1 VVTNLE
7 PGALVIDQTGVFAP
21 IDITTSGTGVSLGD
35 DEVSGAQ
42 PIGFSFNY
50 YGSDYTDFFIS
61 SNGFITFDSN
71 SANGCCSGGLI
82 PSSGDENNL
91 IALVWEDLDPSAG
104 GVIRYETIGT
114 APDRILVMEYDNVPY
129 YGGSDDL
136 VKVQLQ
142 LFEETNRIEIHSTNI
157 PANGDATQGV
167 ENSNG
172 TEGIATPGRNAQS
185 WSASE
190 DYVAF
195 FYEPGGPADNCGL
208 STSIDLSQT
217 LFTCNDLGDNTIT
230 ITLTDTDG
238 NAATCSSVVTVTDPL
253 VICALGNQGNELDTS
268 IRLFPNPTDGQ
279 LTLVNENNMDIETIT
294 IFDFNGRTIQ
304 ELAVEESSININFSI
319 ANIAQGIYFVK
330 IQTDEASVVKR
341 VLKQ

>member
-1 VVTNLE
+1 M
-7 PGALVIDQTGVFAP
+7 
-21 IDITTSGTGVSLGD
+21 
-35 DEVSGAQ
+35 
-42 PIGFSFNY
+42 
-50 YGSDYTDFFIS
+50 
-61 SNGFITFDSN
+61 
-71 SANGCCSGGLI
+71 
-82 PSSGDENNL
+82 
-91 IALVWEDLDPSAG
+91 WEDLDPSAG
-104 GVIRYETIGT
+104 GVIRYETVGI

-129 YGGSDDL
+129 YGVDDL

-142 LFEETNRIEIHSTNI
+142 LHEDTNRIEIHSTNI

-167 ENSNG
+167 ENLDG

-195 FYEPGGPADNCGL
+195 FYEPGGPSDNCGL

-217 LFTCNDLGDNTIT
+217 LFTCGDLGDNTIT

-238 NAATCSSVVTVTDPL
+238 NAATCTSIVTITDPL
-253 VICALGNQGNELDTS
+253 VVCTLGNQENELDSS
-268 IRLFPNPTDGQ
+268 IRLFPNPTNGQ
-279 LTLVNENNMDIETIT
+279 LTLFNENNMDIETIT

-304 ELAVEESSININFSI
+304 ELVVEESSININFSI

-330 IQTDEASVVKR
+330 IKTNEASVVKR

>member
-1 VVTNLE
+1 
-7 PGALVIDQTGVFAP
+7 
-21 IDITTSGTGVSLGD
+21 
-35 DEVSGAQ
+35 
-42 PIGFSFNY
+42 
-50 YGSDYTDFFIS
+50 
-61 SNGFITFDSN
+61 
-71 SANGCCSGGLI
+71 
-82 PSSGDENNL
+82 
-91 IALVWEDLDPSAG
+91 
-104 GVIRYETIGT
+104 
-114 APDRILVMEYDNVPY
+114 MEYDNVTY

-157 PANGDATQGV
+157 TANGDATQGV

-195 FYEPGGPADNCGL
+195 FYEPVEPADNCGL

-217 LFTCNDLGDNTIT
+217 LFTCSDLGDNTIT

-238 NAATCSSVVTVTDPL
+238 NAATCSSVVTVTDHL
-253 VICALGNQGNELDTS
+253 VICALGNKGNELDTS

-304 ELAVEESSININFSI
+304 
-319 ANIAQGIYFVK
+319 
-330 IQTDEASVVKR
+330 
-341 VLKQ
+341 